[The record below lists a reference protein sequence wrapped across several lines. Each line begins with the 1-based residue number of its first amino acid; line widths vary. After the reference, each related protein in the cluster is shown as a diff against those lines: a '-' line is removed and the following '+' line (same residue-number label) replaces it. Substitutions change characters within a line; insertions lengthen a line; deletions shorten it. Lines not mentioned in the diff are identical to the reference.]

1 MPLNAPSIR
10 ALTILIDPAMV
21 PKELWDSNTDNCQ
34 AIFTFSLKAAA
45 SRRHEWESKEDAY
58 AWMKSRRPWKGWDA
72 RVLKAF
78 VISESGG
85 GGGGVWVVV
94 RPLRNGAEAVDGGG
108 VRADRVELVST
119 AEHESQHYRPSEVL
133 WEAPRIMAEV
143 SHTKPVHL
151 IWGGTPDMVPLSVRN
166 KISETLTAGAG
177 TVSVVENAGHLVPA
191 EKPEGLALAIRKILQ
206 GLPQGIPPQ
215 RTKL

>member
-1 MPLNAPSIR
+1 MPLKAPSIR
-10 ALTILIDPAMV
+10 ALILVDPAMV

-45 SRRHEWESKEDAY
+45 SRRHEWASKEDAY
-58 AWMKSRRPWKGWDA
+58 AWMKSRRPWKGWDD
-72 RVLKAF
+72 RVLKSF
-78 VISESGG
+78 VNHALHQ
-85 GGGGVWVVV
+85 GVGHV
-94 RPLRNGAEAVDGGG
+94 RLKCRRED
-108 VRADRVELVST
+108 
-119 AEHESQHYRPSEVL
+119 ESQHYLPSEVL

-166 KISETLTAGAG
+166 KISETLTSGAG
-177 TVSVVENAGHLVPA
+177 RATVSVVDNAGHLVPA
-191 EKPEGLALAIRKILQ
+191 EQPERLALAIRKILQ